1 GQSGP
6 SLACPAPSSIPAP
19 TPSPSAQAMYLQ
31 KLQESSEAI
40 KAGNFRRAIQLYT
53 ESIGLDPENHILY
66 TNRAAAYLKNSQP
79 EKALEDAIRARSICP
94 KWGKDKPFTA
104 LTTFEQEEIFN
115 RKYQQFAR
123 AFCFPLPPHSSARQT
138 AAVAKEDLTQK
149 GSSSSKT
156 NRHSH
161 SFWVNTPLLVKLS
174 SVQTNPLLKAG
185 INLASSC
192 WRCGGISCP
201 QHLCAPS
208 FHGCTSR
215 GEGRD
220 YWRRSLPLADVLPP
234 SPTQPHPPYTYI
246 QTPTNSPGHI
256 SVNGHP
262 LFLLGTTEMFA
273 LAYQHVMPNPESWH
287 LPSKLDLTSLNVS

>member
-94 KWGKDKPFTA
+94 KWGK
-104 LTTFEQEEIFN
+104 
-115 RKYQQFAR
+115 R
-123 AFCFPLPPHSSARQT
+123 SARQT
-138 AAVAKEDLTQK
+138 AAVAKEDLRTQK
-149 GSSSSKT
+149 VQQQSSSKRQIDT
-156 NRHSH
+156 
-161 SFWVNTPLLVKLS
+161 VILS
-174 SVQTNPLLKAG
+174 GNQEQMYRRKKEFKTNPLLKAG

-192 WRCGGISCP
+192 WRCGGISLP
-201 QHLCAPS
+201 AAPLVQPS
-208 FHGCTSR
+208 YRCTSR
-215 GEGRD
+215 GGGEGATLPRD
-220 YWRRSLPLADVLPP
+220 HDYD
-234 SPTQPHPPYTYI
+234 
-246 QTPTNSPGHI
+246 
-256 SVNGHP
+256 
-262 LFLLGTTEMFA
+262 E
-273 LAYQHVMPNPESWH
+273 
-287 LPSKLDLTSLNVS
+287 